1 MKNLNYFLQTVTPQ
15 TPFNDSDHPVNI
27 NSKYHGTDDF
37 NKLNINKYLS
47 FATLHLNIILLCKPF
62 EDFTKSNEIKC
73 SKCNYIQ
80 SQKIK
85 KRISQLFSESFKKY

>member
-1 MKNLNYFLQTVTPQ
+1 MKNLNHFSQTV

-27 NSKYHGTDDF
+27 DSKYHGIDDF
-37 NKLNINKYLS
+37 NKLDINKYLS
-47 FATLHLNIILLCKPF
+47 FATLHLNIILLCK
-62 EDFTKSNEIKC
+62 KI
-73 SKCNYIQ
+73 IQ